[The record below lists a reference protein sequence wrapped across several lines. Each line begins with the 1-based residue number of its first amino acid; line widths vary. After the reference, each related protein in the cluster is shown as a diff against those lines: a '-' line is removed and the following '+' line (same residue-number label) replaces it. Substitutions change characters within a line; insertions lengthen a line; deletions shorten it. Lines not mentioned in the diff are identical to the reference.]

1 MDRTIIEMSM
11 IASSLVA
18 VTFIGGLVLIVF
30 LLRKLPFH
38 LKAKGKGVQLEI
50 RVHSEKD
57 TTGQT
62 APQ

>member
-1 MDRTIIEMSM
+1 MDRTITETSI
-11 IASSLVA
+11 IATSLVA
-18 VTFIGGLVLIVF
+18 VTFIVALVLIVF

-57 TTGQT
+57 ATK
-62 APQ
+62 